1 MIKRIFYIIIMLV
14 LLLPFVIEI
23 WVRMIMMF
31 FQWLIVGKSNLI
43 ENNYIANFIQK
54 FEPNET
60 R

>member
-14 LLLPFVIEI
+14 VLLPFVIEI